1 MLCGGHLGEGFRL
14 GTVGFV
20 AAGAD
25 EGGVELGRFHGRGIV
40 SMPGLGSVAG
50 FARDNHML
58 ALLLLIDD
66 VGMAGLARVVPSEG
80 QGAARCLGDG
90 GAAIVPVLPEGAG
103 DDGGAQDDE
112 GNDCDCHHSGETDEV
127 FNVFEQ
133 S

>member
-1 MLCGGHLGEGFRL
+1 
-14 GTVGFV
+14 
-20 AAGAD
+20 
-25 EGGVELGRFHGRGIV
+25 
-40 SMPGLGSVAG
+40 
-50 FARDNHML
+50 ML